1 MMAND
6 FGFYCANP
14 FELPRRFE
22 SPGVLPSLGD
32 ILETM
37 KWRRGTGEI
46 DSTILTE
53 VVESSVSDASFA
65 SILFGDHHL
74 ERRRVAAAM
83 VGGVVTATLS
93 APPVIPVTSAVAGEP
108 QLKT

>member
-1 MMAND
+1 
-6 FGFYCANP
+6 
-14 FELPRRFE
+14 
-22 SPGVLPSLGD
+22 
-32 ILETM
+32 M

-53 VVESSVSDASFA
+53 VVESSVSDASLA